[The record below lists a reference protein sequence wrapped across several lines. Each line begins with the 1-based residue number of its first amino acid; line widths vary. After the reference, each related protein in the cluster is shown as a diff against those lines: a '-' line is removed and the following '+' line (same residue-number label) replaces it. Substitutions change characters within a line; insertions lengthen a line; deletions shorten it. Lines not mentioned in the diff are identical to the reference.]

1 MLYNESRTTH
11 TDPLSSPARGR
22 LITFEGIDGSGK
34 STQIDYLSR
43 SLTASGHQIMV
54 LREPGGTRIGE
65 SIRSILLD
73 RSNTDMCMEAEL
85 LLFAAARAQIV
96 QEVIVPELEAG
107 RWIIC
112 DRFADSTTAYQ
123 GYGRQLDLA
132 VIASLNQLAVG
143 SCKTDMTIWLDLPVE
158 TALERLAQRPPP
170 AA

>member
-34 STQIDYLSR
+34 STQIDHLSR

-96 QEVIVPELEAG
+96 QEVIVYRNWKRDDGSSVIGSLIQQLPT
-107 RWIIC
+107 RVMDDNWIWP
-112 DRFADSTTAYQ
+112 
-123 GYGRQLDLA
+123 LL
-132 VIASLNQLAVG
+132 LH
-143 SCKTDMTIWLDLPVE
+143 
-158 TALERLAQRPPP
+158 
-170 AA
+170 